1 MQTSDSDAGFRFDIR
16 FFTQRFRE
24 CKLAE
29 RQIQDLVALVFRQ
42 GSLVARH

>member
-1 MQTSDSDAGFRFDIR
+1 MQAGDSDAGFRFDIC